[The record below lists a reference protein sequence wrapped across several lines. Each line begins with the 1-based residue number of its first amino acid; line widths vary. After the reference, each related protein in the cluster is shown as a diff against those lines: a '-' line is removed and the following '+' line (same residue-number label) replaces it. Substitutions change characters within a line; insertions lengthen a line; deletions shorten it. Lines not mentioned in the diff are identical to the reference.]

1 MAQSSRTW
9 QYHWWDPVWGA
20 CFGGVATYIAGRAG
34 YSYTV
39 AVCVGVFVGLLGAGV
54 TALAV
59 WVDRR
64 DSSGIPGGRPERTLE
79 WFSTFLR
86 TYARVN
92 RRVWYA
98 LLLLIVVSL
107 VWIGLT
113 R

>member
-1 MAQSSRTW
+1 M
-9 QYHWWDPVWGA
+9 WGA
-20 CFGGVATYIAGRAG
+20 CFGGVAAYIAARAG
-34 YSYTV
+34 WSYTV
-39 AVCVGVFVGLLGAGV
+39 AVCVGVFVGLLGAGI

-64 DSSGIPGGRPERTLE
+64 SSSGIPEGRPERTLE

-92 RRVWYA
+92 RRVWYG
-98 LLLLIVVSL
+98 LLVLIVISL
-107 VWIGLT
+107 VWMGVA